1 MKKILPLLFI
11 LTATLMMTGC
21 GKDNDNNTP
30 PVDSPSI
37 ITITT
42 PPAGTI
48 FINGSTLQV
57 RGNVTDNNAL
67 SNARIEIRNT
77 TTNAILYQQNQSTGN
92 VLYYDLNWNWTVTG
106 ITSTVNAMIRI
117 TVTDRYNYQV
127 TKEVAVVLVD

>member
-30 PVDSPSI
+30 PADSPSV

>member
-1 MKKILPLLFI
+1 MKKIFHLLII
-11 LTATLMMTGC
+11 LTATLVMIGC
-21 GKDNDNNTP
+21 GKDNNNNTP
-30 PVDSPSI
+30 PADSPSI

>member
-1 MKKILPLLFI
+1 MKKIFPLLTI
-11 LTATLMMTGC
+11 LTATLVMTGC
-21 GKDNDNNTP
+21 GKDNNNNTP
-30 PVDSPSI
+30 PADSPSV

-48 FINGSTLQV
+48 FINGSTTQA
-57 RGNVTDNNAL
+57 RGNVTDNNAR
-67 SNARIEIRNT
+67 SHHSIEIKNT
-77 TTNAILYQQNQSTGN
+77 TTPAILYQQNQSTGN

>member
-1 MKKILPLLFI
+1 MKKIYPLVFM
-11 LTATLMMTGC
+11 LTVVFLITGC
-21 GKDNDNNTP
+21 SKDNDNNTP
-30 PVDSPSI
+30 PADSPSV

-67 SNARIEIRNT
+67 SSARIEIRNT
-77 TTNAILYQQNQSTGN
+77 TSNAILYQQNQSTGN

-106 ITSTVNAMIRI
+106 ITSTVNAMIKI